1 MNIRMYIIMETTDN
15 SSNDNSSSD
24 NLYRYFNEL
33 ENIIHKKSELLKL
46 NHYNGAE
53 NIRLRDRELL
63 TELESIYGILKILNE
78 RLSKIEK

>member
-1 MNIRMYIIMETTDN
+1 METTDN

-33 ENIIHKKSELLKL
+33 ENIIHKKTELLKL

-78 RLSKIEK
+78 RLSKIEE